1 MDSRRPNLGWIV
13 RGNLIDTA
21 IPIVGF
27 GNIKT
32 SIMKCLPKHGAL
44 LGLFLLTAVT
54 AYCAEAPPTLKN
66 PRSMFDGKTFAGWEG
81 DPKIW
86 RVEDGCITGGSLTET
101 VKQNEFVATTRDYT
115 NFIIRFKI
123 KLTGTNGFINSGF
136 QIRSQ
141 RVPNNSEMA
150 GYQCDFGEPSWYGCV
165 YDESRRNK
173 LMASSDMKALRPVIK
188 QQQWND
194 YVIRADGSRVT
205 TWINGVMGVDYYEPD
220 LSIPNFN
227 WGKLG
232 IQVHGGGKAV
242 VQVKD
247 IFIEELPASKEFIG
261 APKPKNEG
269 AQAPRLRGIA
279 PRDASNRTA
288 AGEAPATTPGA
299 GVIPTA
305 KASPL
310 TPEEERAG
318 FTLPPGF
325 EIELVVSE
333 DTERGFGKFVAVDW
347 DLQGRLWTMTALE
360 YPVDANESPE
370 VAKALYASRAKDK
383 VLVYDRDPKSPTGY
397 AREPR
402 VFADGLAI
410 PLGILPYKNGVYV
423 QHGPDIVFLSDTDG
437 DGRADKREVILTG
450 FGVQDSHLFPH
461 QFTRAPGNWIWFAQG
476 AFNYG
481 KVKTTKGAEVQ
492 FDQTRMAKFRYDG
505 SDFDITS
512 QGPCN
517 IWGLVLDGNGQAWIQ
532 EANDFGYPMMPFH
545 EYANYP
551 GCSQAQWKS
560 YAPEFPGTAT
570 EFAMGGTGLSGLALS
585 DSSSSG
591 RESAPTSRNGGQSRL
606 TSAATEG
613 TWPAPYAGQFYI
625 ANPITR
631 KIQAI
636 QVTPD
641 GPRFRYQKLPDF
653 VLSGDEWFRPVALR
667 TGPDGCLYIV
677 DWYNKIISHN
687 EVPRNHPERDK
698 KRGRIWRVKHKD
710 VKPFDVPDFNKLSG
724 DELIAKLGGP
734 SVPQSH
740 MAWQA
745 ITDRQMKELVP
756 KLKKIA
762 GDRKAETPR
771 RLGAMFALEGVRAI
785 ERPTVKSLLN
795 DPDRNLRREATR
807 IYGEHLAQAI
817 PDLAKL
823 ANDADPEVR
832 AEVARSSGA
841 ALRALGAQGGSV
853 ATSAVGMIASIGRE
867 PIVTPTMKSTQS
879 GRTIKTGDAY
889 DREFERYVARLQL
902 EQHPALVAKFLD
914 SDAARNLPV
923 ENRLVATLAL
933 EPKASSARV
942 AKLLPQLSRPP
953 GDEELLRLAQFPDE
967 PGVGEALKAIL
978 QKPETRTGA
987 LESLLRVRTKLD
999 AAKLRPLL
1007 TEAARELLAQNTPE
1021 AVDLG
1026 TKLASAFQLAGVEAQ
1041 LLGIV
1046 KAGRPPV
1053 VLAALRALREVKSG
1067 EVALFADLAKSSPS
1081 TEIQTEAAAAL
1092 AASRDAQ
1099 GPEQLASLYPTLTA
1113 AAKKSALAGL
1123 SGTRVGASA
1132 LVKSVR
1138 GGGIAKDEI
1147 DGVTFDK
1154 LQAVLGEDADL
1165 AALMQEMAS
1174 LFRPVLRL
1182 NGEDNAWTETGL
1194 TLDGPFTV
1202 ETWVKLDAGIDNN
1215 DGILGSPG
1223 ALDMNFFGG
1232 QFRVWV
1238 GGGTHDAIVAK
1249 KKTIADVWTHLA
1261 VTRDAKGMF
1270 RIYQNGE
1277 LDSADSKPVPQ
1288 KFENVR
1294 IGWTAPGK
1302 GTAGWLSEF
1311 RVWNR
1316 ERSAAEVRA
1325 DFDRSFVDVGSSG
1338 RESAQTEKDQS
1349 RLTSAATSSRPAGL
1363 VGLFSGAN
1371 WGRLHG
1377 GAKVMKS
1384 QDFPPLL
1391 TAAEAAAVAEK
1402 FSKFHALAEKTGDVA
1417 KGKALFANVCQQC
1430 HTVGGQGGQV
1440 GPVLNGAGAM
1450 GVEALLRNLLTPNAA
1465 MEPGYRVFRVEL
1477 KDGDVLDGI
1486 RVSEDKDAIVLR
1498 RPNMADTRIAQKDV
1512 RKAAF
1517 TKSSMMPEGLLDSLP
1532 PGQVS
1537 DLFAYLKTLK

>member
-1 MDSRRPNLGWIV
+1 MNPTRHSFVLSASLAGSILG
-13 RGNLIDTA
+13 A
-21 IPIVGF
+21 I
-27 GNIKT
+27 
-32 SIMKCLPKHGAL
+32 A
-44 LGLFLLTAVT
+44 
-54 AYCAEAPPTLKN
+54 AEAPPTLQHPK
-66 PRSMFDGKTFAGWEG
+66 SLFDGKTLAGWEG

-86 RVEDGCITGGSLTET
+86 RVEDGCLTGGSLTET
-101 VKQNEFVATTRDYT
+101 VKQNEFLATTRDYT
-115 NFIIRFKI
+115 NFVIRFQI

-150 GYQCDFGEPSWYGCV
+150 GYQCDFGEPSWYGAI

-188 QQQWND
+188 KDGWND

-242 VQVKD
+242 VQVKA
-247 IFIEELPASKEFIG
+247 IFIEELPATKEFIG
-261 APKPKNEG
+261 APKPKTG
-269 AQAPRLRGIA
+269 AK
-279 PRDASNRTA
+279 S
-288 AGEAPATTPGA
+288 
-299 GVIPTA
+299 
-305 KASPL
+305 SPL
-310 TPEEERAG
+310 TPEEEHAE

-325 EIELVVSE
+325 EIELVASE
-333 DTERGFGKFVAVDW
+333 DTERGLGKFVAVDW

-370 VAKALYASRAKDK
+370 AAKALYASRAKDK
-383 VLVYDRDPKSPTGY
+383 VLVFDRDLKSPTGY
-397 AREPR
+397 SSRPR

-437 DGRADKREVILTG
+437 DGRAAKRDVILTG

-481 KVKTTKGAEVQ
+481 KVKTTRGAEIQ

-505 SDFDITS
+505 SEFDITS

-551 GCSQAQWKS
+551 ACSGAQWKS

-585 DSSSSG
+585 DSG
-591 RESAPTSRNGGQSRL
+591 SRRGDEADRLL
-606 TSAATEG
+606 TSAATSG
-613 TWPAPYAGQFYI
+613 IWPAPYAGQFYI

-698 KRGRIWRVKHKD
+698 QRGRLWRVKHKD
-710 VKPFDVPDFNKLSG
+710 VKPFDVPDFTKLSG
-724 DELIAKLGGP
+724 DELLAKLGGP
-734 SVPQSH
+734 ALLQSH
-740 MAWQA
+740 LAWQA
-745 ITDRQMKELVP
+745 ITDRQMKELTP
-756 KLKKIA
+756 TLKKIA
-762 GDRKAETPR
+762 GDQKVETPR
-771 RLGAMFALEGVRAI
+771 RLGALFALEGLKAI
-785 ERPTVKSLLN
+785 DRPTVNPLLA
-795 DPDRNLRREATR
+795 DSDRNLRREAAR
-807 IYGEHLAQAI
+807 IYGEHLAQDIA
-817 PDLAKL
+817 DLTKL
-823 ANDADPEVR
+823 PNDADPEVR
-832 AEVARSSGA
+832 AEVARSCGA
-841 ALRALGAQGGSV
+841 ALRTLGARGSLV
-853 ATSAVGMIASIGRE
+853 TASAVGMIARIARE
-867 PIVTPTMKSTQS
+867 PLATPTMKSTQS
-879 GRTIKTGDAY
+879 GRTIQTGDAY

-902 EQHPALVAKFLD
+902 EQHPALVAQFLD
-914 SDAARNLPV
+914 SDAARHLPV
-923 ENRLVATLAL
+923 ESRLVATLAL
-933 EPKASSARV
+933 EPKASAVRV

-967 PGVGEALKAIL
+967 PGVGESLKTVL
-978 QKPETRTGA
+978 HKPETRTGA
-987 LESLLRVRTKLD
+987 LESLLRVRTRLD

-1007 TEAARELLAQNTPE
+1007 AEAARELLAHNSPE
-1021 AVDLG
+1021 TAELG
-1026 TKLASAFQLAGVEAQ
+1026 TKLASAFQLAGVEAELVTIVQ
-1041 LLGIV
+1041 AGQSSRLTRAGETPVLLS
-1046 KAGRPPV
+1046 
-1053 VLAALRALREVKSG
+1053 ALRALREIKSG

-1081 TEIQTEAAAAL
+1081 VEIQTEAVAAL
-1092 AASRDAQ
+1092 AASRDAK
-1099 GPEQLASLYPTLTA
+1099 GPQQLAGLYPTLPA
-1113 AAKKSALAGL
+1113 AAKRSALAGL
-1123 SGTRVGASA
+1123 SGTRAGASA
-1132 LVKSVR
+1132 LVNSVR
-1138 GGGIAKDEI
+1138 SGGIAKDEI

-1174 LFRPVLRL
+1174 LFRPVLRV

-1215 DGILGSPG
+1215 DGILGTPG

-1249 KKTIADVWTHLA
+1249 KKMIADVWTHLA
-1261 VTRDAKGMF
+1261 VTRDADGKF
-1270 RIYQNGE
+1270 RIYQHGE
-1277 LDSADSKPVPQ
+1277 LDTADSKPAPQ

-1302 GTAGWLSEF
+1302 GTSGWMSEF

-1316 ERSAAEVRA
+1316 ERSAAEIRA
-1325 DFDRSFVDVGSSG
+1325 DFDRSFAANAKPVG
-1338 RESAQTEKDQS
+1338 
-1349 RLTSAATSSRPAGL
+1349 LT
-1363 VGLFSGAN
+1363 GLFSGSS
-1371 WGRLHG
+1371 WGQPHG
-1377 GAKVMKS
+1377 GAKVMKT

-1391 TAAEAAAVAEK
+1391 TAAEAAALAEK
-1402 FSKFHALAEKTGDVA
+1402 FSRFYALAGKPGDVA
-1417 KGKALFANVCQQC
+1417 KGRALFAKVCQQC
-1430 HTVGGQGGQV
+1430 HSVGGQGGQV

-1450 GVEALLRNLLTPNAA
+1450 GVESLLRNLLTPNAA
-1465 MEPGYRVFRVEL
+1465 MEPGYRLFRVEL
-1477 KDGDVLDGI
+1477 KDGEVLDGL
-1486 RVSEDKDAIVLR
+1486 RVSEDKESIVLR
-1498 RPNMADTRIAQKDV
+1498 RPNMADTRIAQREV

-1517 TKSSMMPEGLLDSLP
+1517 TKSSVMPEGLLDALP
-1532 PGQVS
+1532 PEQVS
-1537 DLFAYLKTLK
+1537 DLFGYLKTLK

>member
-1 MDSRRPNLGWIV
+1 MKSARV
-13 RGNLIDTA
+13 LIDTTVN
-21 IPIVGF
+21 IVGV
-27 GNIKT
+27 GNIILSNMNCRLK
-32 SIMKCLPKHGAL
+32 IPAV
-44 LGLFLLTAVT
+44 LGFLLLTAVGSH
-54 AYCAEAPPTLKN
+54 CAEAPPALKN
-66 PRSMFDGKTFAGWEG
+66 PKSLFDGKTFAGWEG
-81 DPKIW
+81 DAKIW
-86 RVEDGCITGGSLTET
+86 SVRDGCLTGGSYVET
-101 VKQNEFVATTRDYT
+101 VKQNEFLATTRDYT
-115 NFIIRFKI
+115 NFVIRFKI
-123 KLTGTNGFINSGF
+123 KLTGSNGFINSGF

-150 GYQCDFGEPSWYGCV
+150 GYQCDFGEPTWYGAI

-173 LMASSDMKALRPVIK
+173 LMASSDMKVLRPVIK
-188 QQQWND
+188 KDGWND

-232 IQVHGGGKAV
+232 VQVHGGGKAV

-261 APKPKNEG
+261 APKPKTG
-269 AQAPRLRGIA
+269 
-279 PRDASNRTA
+279 
-288 AGEAPATTPGA
+288 
-299 GVIPTA
+299 A

-310 TPEEERAG
+310 TPEEERAE

-360 YPVDANESPE
+360 YPVDANESPA
-370 VAKALYASRAKDK
+370 VAKELYSSRAKDK

-437 DGRADKREVILTG
+437 DGKADKREVILTG

-551 GCSQAQWKS
+551 GCSGSTWKS

-570 EFAMGGTGLSGLALS
+570 EFAMGGTGLSGLALADGKLVVS
-585 DSSSSG
+585 ESVISNQSG
-591 RESAPTSRNGGQSRL
+591 RRSSAVPLNTDSLITSPF
-606 TSAATEG
+606 
-613 TWPAPYAGQFYI
+613 PAPYAGQFYV

-653 VLSGDEWFRPVALR
+653 VLSSDEWFRPVALR

-687 EVPRNHPERDK
+687 EVARNHPDRDK

-710 VKPFDVPDFNKLSG
+710 AKPFDVPDFNKLSG
-724 DELIAKLGGP
+724 DELIARLGGP
-734 SVPQSH
+734 SVLQSH

-745 ITDRQMKELVP
+745 IADRGMIELVP
-756 KLKKIA
+756 KLKKITINRTEA
-762 GDRKAETPR
+762 TQR
-771 RLGAMFALEGVRAI
+771 RLGSLFALEGLRVIDGASVN
-785 ERPTVKSLLN
+785 PLLY
-795 DPDRNLRREATR
+795 DADRNIRREAVR
-807 IYGEHLAQAI
+807 VYGEHLPHYI
-817 PDLAKL
+817 DKL
-823 ANDADPEVR
+823 GTMRTDNDPEVR
-832 AEVARSSGA
+832 AEIARSAGA
-841 ALRALGAQGGSV
+841 ALRSLKVTSLQGAD
-853 ATSAVGMIASIGRE
+853 APTF
-867 PIVTPTMKSTQS
+867 PIVIIAGLVRDPLDGPTMKSTQS

-889 DREFERYVARLQL
+889 DREFERYVVRLQL
-902 EQHPALVAKFLD
+902 EQHPELVTEFLD
-914 SDAARNLPV
+914 SARTAHWPV
-923 ENRLVATLAL
+923 ERLLVAALAL
-933 EPKASSARV
+933 QPKASAVRV

-967 PGVGEALKAIL
+967 PGVGEALKAVL

-999 AAKLRPLL
+999 AAKLAPLL
-1007 TEAARELLAQNTPE
+1007 TDAARQLLSQNNVQ
-1021 AVDLG
+1021 AMDLG
-1026 TKLASAFQLAGVEAQ
+1026 TKLASAFQLVGVEPELVRVLEQGWAGYPKLEAKEA
-1041 LLGIV
+1041 LL
-1046 KAGRPPV
+1046 RPES
-1053 VLAALRALREVKSG
+1053 LAALQALRELKSG
-1067 EVALFADLAKSSPS
+1067 RVDLFAKLAEKGGVA
-1081 TEIQTEAAAAL
+1081 EQQAAVAAL
-1092 AASRDAQ
+1092 AASHDMK
-1099 GPEQLASLYPTLTA
+1099 GPELLASLYPALPA

-1123 SGTRVGASA
+1123 SGTKGGATA

-1138 GGGIAKDEI
+1138 GGVIPKAEI
-1147 DGVTFDK
+1147 DGVTFDR
-1154 LQAVLGEDADL
+1154 LQTLLGPNADL
-1165 AALMQEMAS
+1165 VALMQEMAS
-1174 LFRPVLRL
+1174 LFRPMLRL
-1182 NGEDNAWTETGL
+1182 NGQDNAWTDGGFHLE
-1194 TLDGPFTV
+1194 GPFTV
-1202 ETWVKLDAGIDNN
+1202 ETWVKLDEGISND
-1215 DGILGSPG
+1215 DGILGVPD
-1223 ALDMNFFGG
+1223 ALSMNFYGG

-1238 GGGTHDAIVAK
+1238 GGQIHDAIVAK
-1249 KKTIADVWTHLA
+1249 KKMVTDVWTHLA
-1261 VTRDAKGMF
+1261 VTRDAVGKF

-1277 LDSADSKPVPQ
+1277 LDSADSKPAPQ
-1288 KFENVR
+1288 KFSNVR
-1294 IGWTAPGK
+1294 IGWTTTPK
-1302 GTAGWLSEF
+1302 GTAGWLSEL

-1316 ERSAAEVRA
+1316 ERGAAEIRA
-1325 DFDRSFVDVGSSG
+1325 DFDRSFTPD
-1338 RESAQTEKDQS
+1338 AKPD
-1349 RLTSAATSSRPAGL
+1349 GL
-1363 VGLFSGAN
+1363 VGLFTGES
-1371 WGRLHG
+1371 WGRVHG

-1391 TAAEAAAVAEK
+1391 TAAEAAAVAQK
-1402 FSKFHALAEKTGDVA
+1402 FSKFHALAEKSGDAA
-1417 KGKALFANVCQQC
+1417 KGRALFANVCQQC
-1430 HTVGGQGGQV
+1430 HAVGGQGGQV

-1450 GVEALLRNLLTPNAA
+1450 GVESLLRNLLTPNAA

-1517 TKSSMMPEGLLDSLP
+1517 TKSSVMPEGLLDALP
-1532 PGQVS
+1532 PEQVS

>member
-1 MDSRRPNLGWIV
+1 MDFRRLNLGWIE
-13 RGNLIDTA
+13 RGNLIDTTVT
-21 IPIVGF
+21 IVGV
-27 GNIKT
+27 GNIYL
-32 SIMKCLPKHGAL
+32 SIMNCRLKLQAA
-44 LGLFLLTAVT
+44 LGLLLLTAVGSH
-54 AYCAEAPPTLKN
+54 CAEAPPALKN
-66 PRSMFDGKTFAGWEG
+66 PKSLFDGKTFAGWEG
-81 DPKIW
+81 DSKIW

-115 NFIIRFKI
+115 NFVIRFKI

-150 GYQCDFGEPSWYGCV
+150 GYQCDFGEPSWYGAI

-188 QQQWND
+188 KDGWND

-205 TWINGVMGVDYYEPD
+205 TWINGVLGVDYYEPD

-261 APKPKNEG
+261 APKPKTG
-269 AQAPRLRGIA
+269 
-279 PRDASNRTA
+279 
-288 AGEAPATTPGA
+288 
-299 GVIPTA
+299 A

-310 TPEEERAG
+310 TPEEERAE

-333 DTERGFGKFVAVDW
+333 ETERGFGKFVAVDW

-397 AREPR
+397 ARAPR

-437 DGRADKREVILTG
+437 DGKADKREVILTG

-551 GCSQAQWKS
+551 GCSGSTWKS
-560 YAPEFPGTAT
+560 YAPEFPATAT

-585 DSSSSG
+585 DSIG
-591 RESAPTSRNGGQSRL
+591 RSRGNETQNERNDQSLL
-606 TSAATEG
+606 TSTPTQG
-613 TWPAPYAGQFYI
+613 IWPAPYAGQFYI

-653 VLSGDEWFRPVALR
+653 VLSSDEWFRPVALR

-687 EVPRNHPERDK
+687 EVARNHPDRDK

-710 VKPFDVPDFNKLSG
+710 AKPFEVPDFNKLSG

-734 SVPQSH
+734 ALLQSH

-745 ITDRQMKELVP
+745 ITDRQMKELAP
-756 KLKKIA
+756 KLKKIVS
-762 GDRKAETPR
+762 DKKAETAR
-771 RLGAMFALEGVRAI
+771 RLGALFALEGLKAI
-785 ERPTVKSLLN
+785 DRSMVSPLLA
-795 DPDRNLRREATR
+795 DSDRNVRREAAR
-807 IYGEHLAQAI
+807 IYGEHLAQNIA
-817 PDLAKL
+817 DLAKL
-823 ANDADPEVR
+823 PNDADPEVR

-841 ALRALGAQGGSV
+841 ALRALGAQGGT
-853 ATSAVGMIASIGRE
+853 AAASAVGMIASVARE
-867 PIVTPTMKSTQS
+867 PMSGPTMKSTQS

-933 EPKASSARV
+933 EPKASSVRV

-967 PGVGEALKAIL
+967 PGVGEALKAVL

-1026 TKLASAFQLAGVEAQ
+1026 TKLASAFQLAGVESQ
-1041 LLGIV
+1041 LVGIV
-1046 KAGRPPV
+1046 KAGKPPV

-1067 EVALFADLAKSSPS
+1067 DVALFADLAKSSPS
-1081 TEIQTEAAAAL
+1081 TEIQSEAVAAL
-1092 AASRDAQ
+1092 AASRDAK
-1099 GPEQLASLYPTLTA
+1099 GPEQLASLYPTLPA

-1123 SGTRVGASA
+1123 SGTRAGASA

-1154 LQAVLGEDADL
+1154 LQAVLGDDADL

-1215 DGILGSPG
+1215 DGILGSVG

-1238 GGGTHDAIVAK
+1238 GGGVHDAIVAK
-1249 KKTIADVWTHLA
+1249 KKTVADVWTHLA

-1277 LDSADSKPVPQ
+1277 LDSADSKPVTQ

-1294 IGWTAPGK
+1294 IGWGTPAK
-1302 GTAGWLSEF
+1302 GTAGWMSEF

-1316 ERSAAEVRA
+1316 ERSAAEIRA
-1325 DFDRSFVDVGSSG
+1325 DFDRSFTADAKPEG
-1338 RESAQTEKDQS
+1338 
-1349 RLTSAATSSRPAGL
+1349 LT
-1363 VGLFSGAN
+1363 GLFSSSS
-1371 WGRLHG
+1371 WGKLHS
-1377 GAKVMKS
+1377 GAKVMKT

-1391 TAAEAAAVAEK
+1391 TTAEAAALAEK
-1402 FSKFHALAEKTGDVA
+1402 FGKFHALAEKSGDVA
-1417 KGKALFANVCQQC
+1417 EGKALFANVCQQC

-1440 GPVLNGAGAM
+1440 GPVLNGAGAL
-1450 GVEALLRNLLTPNAA
+1450 GVESLLRNLLTPNAA

-1517 TKSSMMPEGLLDSLP
+1517 TKSSVMPEGLLDALP
-1532 PGQVS
+1532 PEQVS